1 MYNYNNAGKRGKS
14 VGMISNMGGEDRE
27 VMENLSG
34 QDQYDIEQ
42 DDPDPLCF
50 GMVLFSL
57 AQVLL
62 FSLA

>member
-14 VGMISNMGGEDRE
+14 VGMISNMGGEDQE
-27 VMENLSG
+27 VMKNLSG

-42 DDPDPLCF
+42 DDPDPLGF